1 LRACY
6 IYKSSVKSFG
16 SSSKTSNKP
25 LLLKNKEDTD
35 KKFLSIIDILIFQIW
50 NSMINIILNDEFE
63 FQTVALTDICVSV
76 FLKFQKQKEKER
88 VMKS

>member
-1 LRACY
+1 
-6 IYKSSVKSFG
+6 
-16 SSSKTSNKP
+16 
-25 LLLKNKEDTD
+25 
-35 KKFLSIIDILIFQIW
+35 
-50 NSMINIILNDEFE
+50 MINIILNDEFE